1 MYTRNKMHL
10 LHQAHFTLIRTHLS
24 VHVHAHLYVH
34 ETKNKMHLLLRH
46 TYPYTYPYTRNK
58 NKMHLQRFTTSIGK
72 FTCCMSRAVSAG
84 KYCVETVPSNHV
96 PSNHVPIT
104 RWREKRKSDAFL
116 CEPPSCQV
124 SLATKYL

>member
-10 LHQAHFTLIRTHLS
+10 LHQAHFTLIRTRTLICTRNKKQNAFAAEAHLS
-24 VHVHAHLYVH
+24 VH
-34 ETKNKMHLLLRH
+34 TKQKQNA
-46 TYPYTYPYTRNK
+46 
-58 NKMHLQRFTTSIGK
+58 FTTFYNINRQVYLLYER
-72 FTCCMSRAVSAG
+72 MSRAVSAG